1 MVGQPALLAAHFGET
16 QSGTAKFLRNWHDE
30 ILRSAEFFEIL
41 IEKAIFAVVGSG
53 TGIETGQHLV
63 CETMPARK
71 LGRST
76 ACFLG
81 ASAVA

>member
-41 IEKAIFAVVGSG
+41 IEKRFS
-53 TGIETGQHLV
+53 
-63 CETMPARK
+63 
-71 LGRST
+71 RS
-76 ACFLG
+76 
-81 ASAVA
+81 